1 MNKKEENA
9 MMLDPNRFK
18 VSKNMTTMPGGP
30 ENNNPMNVTDIL
42 NPPIQSDSIYG
53 DYRQQYAQMGT
64 GMVNP
69 QKVQNSGLPQNMPLG
84 QGQNGAIPF
93 GMQQQP
99 PGNGQEPMEGMRLGQ
114 EAMQR
119 GLTSSQF
126 MGVTG
131 SSAIIPGALD
141 PQIPGGGTPLGQF
154 QTSMSVDN
162 GGMVPGSSPQ
172 KVQKKKGK
180 K

>member
-1 MNKKEENA
+1 MNNKEQNA
-9 MMLDPNRFK
+9 KMLDPNRFK

-30 ENNNPMNVTDIL
+30 ENNNPMNVTDIQ

-53 DYRQQYAQMGT
+53 DYRQQYPQMGT

-69 QKVQNSGLPQNMPLG
+69 QMVKNSGLPQNMPLG

-119 GLTSSQF
+119 GLNSSQF

-131 SSAIIPGALD
+131 SGAMMPGALD
-141 PQIPGGGTPLGQF
+141 PTIPGGSSPLGALPTTQ
-154 QTSMSVDN
+154 QIV
-162 GGMVPGSSPQ
+162 GGEMIPGSTPTKIQ
-172 KVQKKKGK
+172 KKGK